1 METGKNGVNVG
12 GLGEGN
18 GAHVTVS
25 SDLDSEEPVNRAQVG
40 EGVAFVEPGLIISNK
55 V

>member
-1 METGKNGVNVG
+1 METGKNGINVG

-18 GAHVTVS
+18 GVRVTVS
-25 SDLDSEEPVNRAQVG
+25 SDLDSEEPVNRAHVG
-40 EGVAFVEPGLIISNK
+40 KGVVLVEPGLIIGNK